1 MSRGLTAAIL
11 VSLMFISVLPLQAPL
26 ETYEVR
32 FVDSDGDGFDDLV
45 DPCPDSQATWQTTV
59 VDSTD
64 GSGDG
69 SLDIVVDSNNNPR
82 IAYYD
87 STDANLRYANWS
99 QGQWLISTIDSA
111 NAGMGV
117 DIELNQNEA
126 SVFAYMGGNLL
137 KLYNEETGFHSKN
150 AIAHASVY
158 THMEMELD
166 AQDRTFATYY
176 APSGNGVEQ
185 GIHFLSFDTSG
196 DDRLLQETTSAY
208 HTLTVLPSGELVAI
222 ANGVLFTDVMN
233 EHQNMANRGP
243 IADQWLPSTRADS
256 NGYLHHVASV
266 SSNPKDIVYRV
277 IDPSNAGSP
286 LISQDESVDTDDDQI
301 RERTELALDS
311 DEQPHIVYSRYNDLG
326 FTYAR
331 LIDGTWEFSTIDSE
345 SGTIR
350 NPVIDID
357 SNNQPHIAYHRDDSG
372 ALVYTTKSMTD
383 SDGDG
388 CLDHEDA
395 FPNDAYEQFD
405 SDGDGVGD
413 NEESTGRVFSINPVN
428 GTSAGGMELTVTG
441 VGFDSML
448 EQGNGLQTNVPL
460 YDHDSLVGHWK
471 MDDTNNPGWLAD
483 SSGNGHHADQI
494 GVQSGGGLYYE
505 KPGIIGE
512 SIWFRQGSATVD
524 HHQDMSMTNKLTVMG
539 WINPMENAITAHD
552 PDNGSPSD
560 SLQCLIG
567 KWPNSYI
574 LCAEVELTGF
584 RLANPNTNNPVDGTG
599 KNIAIVTADDPI
611 PRHTW
616 THLAGTFDGQVAIL
630 YVNGE
635 EVAREYTTELIG
647 DAQDD
652 LYLGHDSYSNDYNY
666 ADAWLDDIML
676 FNSDLTESEI
686 SGYYNAYKPH
696 SDSSLLAHW
705 DFNERSGGTWENR
718 IAETSVSGE
727 YSSVGVGNNGIHVS
741 HSESIDYD
749 LLYSHSDDGESW
761 STTVVDSVE
770 AVGSYTSIAVVP
782 QEQIGHNDH
791 VHISYSDDS
800 NMDLK
805 YAYFDGT
812 SWSTATVDST
822 DDVGQYTSIA
832 VDSNDDVH
840 IVYYDDTNSNL
851 KHAYNNGMSW
861 TISVVE
867 AECIWPSLT
876 IDSDDNKHIS
886 CFDLTDNTLKY
897 LYHDGTS
904 WSSTTVDSTYDTGRY
919 SSIAVDSKNE
929 VHISYQDQANWDLK
943 YAHFDGVSWSTITVD
958 SDAVERTGE
967 WTSLVIDSKDS
978 VHISYYANPD
988 DGSGKSNVKYARFDG
1003 AFWVL
1008 QYPVDNSQF
1017 GVGYMGT
1024 HTSLA
1029 IDSMDQLYLTF
1040 SGTVDSTGSVYS
1052 ELHFAH
1058 LDMSGYTSYY
1068 YDSSANGHHPLCG
1081 THAGDCPSR
1090 VVGVDGWALDFDGEG
1105 DYIDLESYY
1114 GKPDFSGLNEI
1125 TVSAW
1130 IKWSGDMG
1138 SKDTQVL
1145 MAHDDA
1151 WYFGIRGT
1159 NNGVGSYGYPSIW
1172 FENHGGNGYIIDST
1186 SLTTEWT
1193 HVAATWFET
1202 TSESCIYINGQL
1214 SSCNTNSGWIERPT
1228 SAKNAYLGVQRTPG
1242 GDHFGGGLDD
1252 VWIFERG
1259 LNSSEI
1265 ADLSNFSL
1273 GIENNPVTNSISLP
1287 LQARFSTSD
1296 WSETVNLTYVD
1307 NNTLTLTTPPGPEAQ
1322 TVNLTLIGADGQE
1335 LLLPDAYTFDSTA
1348 IDSDGDGFLD
1358 DVDDC
1363 PSTSG
1368 NSTADR
1374 TGCLDSDGDGYS
1386 DMDGTSALQ
1395 DHFPFDPT
1403 QWSDVDGDDYG
1414 DNYGNL
1420 SWDLTRP
1427 VEWPGIY
1434 VEGATNQDGCP
1445 TVNGNSTGEGIYG
1458 CVDSDGDSHAD
1469 YRDVFPEDETQWTDK
1484 DGDGYGD
1491 NSSVNAT
1498 TPDACPD
1505 TWGNSTFDRYG
1516 CLDSDGD
1523 GMSDAIDDFP
1533 LDSDRTSDVDQD
1545 GLDDLFDD
1553 NCPNTNNP
1561 LQEDHDGDGMGDACD
1576 TDEDDDGVHDGIDN
1590 CVQGATG
1597 WTSETLLDYDGD
1609 GCLDGSEDSD
1619 DDGDGVDDGM
1629 DGCPKGDF
1637 GWTSNNETDHDSDGC
1652 NDDSED
1658 LDDDDDGKDD
1668 SKDDCPRGA
1677 NDWESTTMTDRDAD
1691 GCRDNDEDMDDDGD
1705 GIEDEV
1711 DLCPLGL
1718 TQWVSNEQTDADG
1731 DGCKDGDEAPDEPEK
1746 EVQVGTFME
1755 RLAGG
1760 DLDAIGI
1767 VLAVILPVT
1776 GISISIMLRKRKTAM
1791 VQTIG
1796 RRIELSQ
1803 IEAELDEINENLMEL
1818 VTKDRISQVQYDIL
1832 KVKLGDR
1839 RTSLHSMAFTAQTG
1853 VMAATAQ
1860 VSAPSPAQSGYVGQ
1874 DGYEWLDYAG
1884 KKWYRIAGSGGQWAE
1899 WQQ

>member
-32 FVDSDGDGFDDLV
+32 FTDSDGDGFDDSV

-69 SLDIVVDSNNNPR
+69 SIDIVVDSNNNPR

-87 STDANLRYANWS
+87 STNANLRYANWS
-99 QGQWLISTIDSA
+99 QGQWFISTIDSA
-111 NAGMGV
+111 DAGMGV
-117 DIELNQNEA
+117 DIELNQNET
-126 SVFAYMGGNLL
+126 SVFAYMSGNFV
-137 KLYNEETGFHSKN
+137 KLYNEETGFHSKTVKGY
-150 AIAHASVY
+150 ASVY
-158 THMEMELD
+158 GKIEFEID
-166 AQDRTFATYY
+166 SQDRAFATYRTTSAIDSSVSADGQY
-176 APSGNGVEQ
+176 F
-185 GIHFLSFDTSG
+185 ISFDTTG
-196 DDRLLQETTSAY
+196 DDRLIQETNNQY
-208 HTLTVLPSGELVAI
+208 HTLTLLPSGELVAI
-222 ANGVLFTDVMN
+222 VNGYLYTDVMD
-233 EHQNMANRGP
+233 EHQNMGNRGP
-243 IADQWLPSTRADS
+243 IADQWMPSTRADS

-277 IDPSNAGSP
+277 IDPTNAGSP
-286 LISQDESVDTDDDQI
+286 VISQDESVDTDDDQI

-311 DEQPHIVYSRYNDLG
+311 DEQPHIVYSRHSTQG
-326 FTYAR
+326 FTYAK

-395 FPNDAYEQFD
+395 FPDDDFEQFD

-428 GTSAGGMELTVTG
+428 GTSAGGTEVTLTG
-441 VGFDSML
+441 VGFDSLLNKGAISL
-448 EQGNGLQTNVPL
+448 ENRT
-460 YDHDSLVGHWK
+460 SLVGHWK
-471 MDDTNNPGWLAD
+471 MED
-483 SSGNGHHADQI
+483 SSGALENSAGINHDAADNAPLSYSQP
-494 GVQSGGGLYYE
+494 GVV
-505 KPGIIGE
+505 GE
-512 SIWFRQGSATVD
+512 SIDFSGGSGHAVVS
-524 HHQDMSMTNKLTVMG
+524 HHDDLVMTNKLTVMG
-539 WINPMENAITAHD
+539 WINPNYAITGHD
-552 PDNGSPSD
+552 PDNGSNSD

-574 LCAEVELTGF
+574 LCAEVERTGF
-584 RLANPNTNNPVDGTG
+584 RLANPNTNNPVDETG
-599 KNIAIVTADDPI
+599 KNIAIVTADDPV
-611 PRHTW
+611 PPNTW

-647 DAQDD
+647 DSQDD
-652 LYLGHDSYSNDYNY
+652 LYIGADSYSNDYNF
-666 ADAWLDDIML
+666 ANARLDEIML
-676 FNSDLTESEI
+676 FNEPLDAESI
-686 SGYYNAYKPH
+686 SNYFEKQRRDFVNDNMLGHWKMDGYDSENH
-696 SDSSLLAHW
+696 VEDSSGNDW
-705 DFNERSGGTWENR
+705 DALPEGG
-718 IAETSVSGE
+718 VSFDEPGK
-727 YSSVGVGNNGIHVS
+727 VND
-741 HSESIDYD
+741 SI
-749 LLYSHSDDGESW
+749 
-761 STTVVDSVE
+761 
-770 AVGSYTSIAVVP
+770 
-782 QEQIGHNDH
+782 
-791 VHISYSDDS
+791 
-800 NMDLK
+800 
-805 YAYFDGT
+805 YFDG
-812 SWSTATVDST
+812 VD
-822 DDVGQYTSIA
+822 
-832 VDSNDDVH
+832 
-840 IVYYDDTNSNL
+840 
-851 KHAYNNGMSW
+851 
-861 TISVVE
+861 
-867 AECIWPSLT
+867 
-876 IDSDDNKHIS
+876 
-886 CFDLTDNTLKY
+886 
-897 LYHDGTS
+897 
-904 WSSTTVDSTYDTGRY
+904 
-919 SSIAVDSKNE
+919 
-929 VHISYQDQANWDLK
+929 
-943 YAHFDGVSWSTITVD
+943 
-958 SDAVERTGE
+958 
-967 WTSLVIDSKDS
+967 
-978 VHISYYANPD
+978 
-988 DGSGKSNVKYARFDG
+988 
-1003 AFWVL
+1003 
-1008 QYPVDNSQF
+1008 
-1017 GVGYMGT
+1017 
-1024 HTSLA
+1024 
-1029 IDSMDQLYLTF
+1029 
-1040 SGTVDSTGSVYS
+1040 
-1052 ELHFAH
+1052 
-1058 LDMSGYTSYY
+1058 
-1068 YDSSANGHHPLCG
+1068 
-1081 THAGDCPSR
+1081 
-1090 VVGVDGWALDFDGEG
+1090 
-1105 DYIDLESYY
+1105 DYIYVP
-1114 GKPDFSGLNEI
+1114 GADFSGLDQMSI
-1125 TVSAW
+1125 SAW
-1130 IKWSGDMG
+1130 INPS
-1138 SKDTQVL
+1138 SLHTQSSENK
-1145 MAHDDA
+1145 MIMTQNDA
-1151 WYFGIRGT
+1151 WYFYLKKNSTLTQLVWSI
-1159 NNGVGSYGYPSIW
+1159 NGNYDVQ
-1172 FENHGGNGYIIDST
+1172 ST
-1186 SLTTEWT
+1186 TPFAKDTWY
-1193 HVAATWFET
+1193 HVAAKWDGTYACVYVNAVEEGCRAYPDVTSSMPSHVANNPQIGTQGADSNWFHG
-1202 TSESCIYINGQL
+1202 YIDEL
-1214 SSCNTNSGWIERPT
+1214 MLYEEALT
-1228 SAKNAYLGVQRTPG
+1228 
-1242 GDHFGGGLDD
+1242 
-1252 VWIFERG
+1252 
-1259 LNSSEI
+1259 SSEVE
-1265 ADLSNFSL
+1265 ALYELDVNNS
-1273 GIENNPVTNSISLP
+1273 ENTDSVLP

-1307 NNTLTLTTPPGPEAQ
+1307 SNTLTLTTPPGPEAQ

-1839 RTSLHSMAFTAQTG
+1839 RTALHSMAFTAQTG

>member
-1 MSRGLTAAIL
+1 MQGPP
-11 VSLMFISVLPLQAPL
+11 LPQ
-26 ETYEVR
+26 EIR
-32 FVDSDGDGFDDLV
+32 FVDSDGDGFDDSV

-158 THMEMELD
+158 THMEMEID
-166 AQDRTFATYY
+166 AQDRIFATYY
-176 APSGNGVEQ
+176 VPSGNGVEQ

-196 DDRLLQETTSAY
+196 DDRIIQATTSAY
-208 HTLTVLPSGELVAI
+208 HSLAILSSGEVVGI
-222 ANGVLFTDVMN
+222 ANAILFTDIMD
-233 EHQNMANRGP
+233 EHSNHHAAGQGTGSGEFS
-243 IADQWLPSTRADS
+243 PSTGSSSDGSLSYVSAK
-256 NGYLHHVASV
+256 GV
-266 SSNPKDIVYRV
+266 SSFPTSPRV
-277 IDPSNAGSP
+277 VEFRTIINGVV
-286 LISQDESVDTDDDQI
+286 ESVETVEADTGYSV

-311 DEQPHIVYSRYNDLG
+311 EDQPHVVYSRSSQQG
-326 FTYAR
+326 FTYAQKENGVWN
-331 LIDGTWEFSTIDSE
+331 LSTIDSE

-395 FPNDAYEQFD
+395 FPDDDFEQFD

-428 GTSAGGMELTVTG
+428 GTSAGGTEVTLTG
-441 VGFDSML
+441 VGFDSL
-448 EQGNGLQTNVPL
+448 LNEGTVVEG
-460 YDHDSLVGHWK
+460 DSFEN
-471 MDDTNNPGWLAD
+471 DT
-483 SSGNGHHADQI
+483 S
-494 GVQSGGGLYYE
+494 
-505 KPGIIGE
+505 
-512 SIWFRQGSATVD
+512 
-524 HHQDMSMTNKLTVMG
+524 
-539 WINPMENAITAHD
+539 
-552 PDNGSPSD
+552 
-560 SLQCLIG
+560 
-567 KWPNSYI
+567 
-574 LCAEVELTGF
+574 
-584 RLANPNTNNPVDGTG
+584 
-599 KNIAIVTADDPI
+599 
-611 PRHTW
+611 
-616 THLAGTFDGQVAIL
+616 LAG
-630 YVNGE
+630 
-635 EVAREYTTELIG
+635 
-647 DAQDD
+647 
-652 LYLGHDSYSNDYNY
+652 
-666 ADAWLDDIML
+666 
-676 FNSDLTESEI
+676 
-686 SGYYNAYKPH
+686 
-696 SDSSLLAHW
+696 HW
-705 DFNERSGGTWENR
+705 DFNEEVLGTWKD
-718 IAETSVSGE
+718 TVVDTDQSGQ
-727 YSSVGVGNNGIHVS
+727 YSSIGIGNNGVHIS
-741 HSESIDYD
+741 HTDD
-749 LLYSHSDDGESW
+749 NNWQLLYAHQNAEGW
-761 STTVVDSVE
+761 STTVVDGSV
-770 AVGSYTSIAVVP
+770 VGGTYTSIAVEK
-782 QEQIGHNDH
+782 QAQLGHKDR
-791 VHISYSDDS
+791 VHISYSDDE
-800 NMDLK
+800 NYDLK
-805 YAYFDGT
+805 YAYFDGISWTT
-812 SWSTATVDST
+812 STVDSEGM
-822 DDVGQYTSIA
+822 VGKYTSIALDSNNDVHISYQGGITTNHSLKHAQFDGVSWTISTLASECGYWSSLGIDSNDELHISCYDGATQDLNYFHFDGNSWSSTVVDSNYEVGAGGTSLA
-832 VDSNDDVH
+832 VDSNDEIH
-840 IVYYDDTNSNL
+840 ISYDDQFGSVKYAHYDGNAWSTSTIESNLGDGWHYPSITTDSNNRVHVSYRDNPGEGNSNL
-851 KHAYNNGMSW
+851 KHAILNGTDW
-861 TISVVE
+861 V
-867 AECIWPSLT
+867 ANQLT
-876 IDSDDNKHIS
+876 WETNQDMGEYTSIAIDS
-886 CFDLTDNTLKY
+886 
-897 LYHDGTS
+897 
-904 WSSTTVDSTYDTGRY
+904 VDQ
-919 SSIAVDSKNE
+919 
-929 VHISYQDQANWDLK
+929 VHISYR
-943 YAHFDGVSWSTITVD
+943 GST
-958 SDAVERTGE
+958 EQ
-967 WTSLVIDSKDS
+967 TS
-978 VHISYYANPD
+978 
-988 DGSGKSNVKYARFDG
+988 
-1003 AFWVL
+1003 
-1008 QYPVDNSQF
+1008 
-1017 GVGYMGT
+1017 
-1024 HTSLA
+1024 TSP
-1029 IDSMDQLYLTF
+1029 
-1040 SGTVDSTGSVYS
+1040 
-1052 ELHFAH
+1052 ELHYMV
-1058 LDMSGYTSYY
+1058 LDKSEYDGDYF
-1068 YDSSANGHHPLCG
+1068 DSSINSYHGVCA
-1081 THAGDCPSR
+1081 TTDTCPTR
-1090 VVGVDGWALDFDGEG
+1090 IVGADGWALDFDGVD
-1105 DYIDLESYY
+1105 DYINLGDS
-1114 GKPDFSGLNEI
+1114 GADFSGLSEI
-1125 TVSAW
+1125 TVAAW

-1138 SKDTQVL
+1138 STNTQVL
-1145 MAHDDA
+1145 MAQDEA

-1159 NNGVGSYGYPSIW
+1159 NNGGTSEGYPSIW
-1172 FENHGGNGYIIDST
+1172 FENHGGDGYILDST

-1193 HVAATWFET
+1193 HVAVSWFEV
-1202 TSESCIYINGQL
+1202 TSESCIYLNGQL
-1214 SSCNTNSGWIERPT
+1214 SSCNTNSGDGMQT
-1228 SAKNAYLGVQRTPG
+1228 STDGAYLGVQRLPSPNY
-1242 GDHFGGGLDD
+1242 FEGGLDD
-1252 VWIFERG
+1252 AWIFERG
-1259 LNSSEI
+1259 LDSSEI
-1265 ADLSNFSL
+1265 ADLHSF
-1273 GIENNPVTNSISLP
+1273 GTENNSETNSTSIP

-1307 NNTLTLTTPPGPEAQ
+1307 NNTLTLTTPSGPEAQ

-1374 TGCLDSDGDGYS
+1374 IGCLDSDGDGYS

-1445 TVNGNSTGEGIYG
+1445 TVYGNSTGEGIFG

-1469 YRDVFPEDETQWTDK
+1469 YRDIFPEDETQWADV

-1505 TWGNSTFDRYG
+1505 DWGNSTFDRYG

-1533 LDSDRTSDVDQD
+1533 LDSERTSDVDQD

-1590 CVQGATG
+1590 CVQGVTG

-1767 VLAVILPVT
+1767 ILAVILPVT

-1796 RRIELSQ
+1796 RRIDLSEL
-1803 IEAELDEINENLMEL
+1803 EVELDEIKENLMEL
-1818 VTKDRISQVQYDIL
+1818 VTKDSISQAQYDIL
-1832 KVKLGDR
+1832 KAKLEDR
-1839 RTSLHSMAFTAQTG
+1839 RSALHSMAFTAQTG
-1853 VMAATAQ
+1853 VMAATTQ
-1860 VSAPSPAQSGYVGQ
+1860 VSVPSPAQSGYVGQ
-1874 DGYEWLDYAG
+1874 DGYEWLDHG
-1884 KKWYRIAGSGGQWAE
+1884 GRKWYRIAGSGGQWAE